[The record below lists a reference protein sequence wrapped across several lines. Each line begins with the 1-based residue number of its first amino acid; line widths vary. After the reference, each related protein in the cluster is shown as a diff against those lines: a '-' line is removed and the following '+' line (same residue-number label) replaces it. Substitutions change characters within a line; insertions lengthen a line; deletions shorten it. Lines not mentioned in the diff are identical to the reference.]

1 MKNSTDRVSGHPGLY
16 LGLMFLVIS
25 AQLFWWLLFFAE
37 IRFALDQVQDE
48 RDRILEMALNKDPG
62 LVAPP
67 YIRLENGRYTVDP
80 KVIEDRRHER
90 DRNVVMIIAEASF
103 FLAVFGAISII
114 LLKLYRSERQLAKEQ
129 ELFLNSFTHELKT
142 PLAAIKL
149 NLQTLK
155 KRPDHAATPELVE
168 GSLREVEILNRR
180 ISEIL
185 LGNELSSEQSTEK
198 NIAGE
203 GATFFPVLERTIG
216 ELDSLIKERKAVI
229 TVGWLPLI
237 TGRLRSLLP
246 SGSQIP
252 ETLVENVV
260 VDQSGMIQ
268 DNLLTLQ
275 TLEDRPLAVEPREL
289 GSIIGELITNSL
301 IYSEES
307 VRLRILLR
315 QKGQRMQLFF
325 MDNGPGIP
333 YAERRNIFRPMVR
346 LQRQSGFVPG
356 TGMGLAN
363 VRALLKR
370 RGGSIRLLPSPEGAR
385 FLVEIDIKKSTS
397 GVSHEA

>member
-1 MKNSTDRVSGHPGLY
+1 MKNGTDRVFGQPGLY

-37 IRFALDQVQDE
+37 IRFALVHVQDE
-48 RDRILEMALNKDPG
+48 RDRILEMALNGDPG

-80 KVIEDRRHER
+80 DVVEARRHER

-103 FLAVFGAISII
+103 FLAVFGAVSII
-114 LLKLYRSERQLAKEQ
+114 LVKLYRSERQLAKEQ

-155 KRPDHAATPELVE
+155 KRPDHAAAPELVE

-185 LGNELSSEQSTEK
+185 LGGELSSDESAEK
-198 NIAGE
+198 NGTGE
-203 GATFFPVLERTIG
+203 GTAFFPILERTIG
-216 ELDSLIKERKAVI
+216 ELYSLIKERNAVI
-229 TVGWLPLI
+229 TVGWLPPI

-252 ETLVENVV
+252 EALLEKVV
-260 VDQSGMIQ
+260 VDRTGIVQ
-268 DNLLTLQ
+268 DSVATLQ
-275 TLEDRPLAVEPREL
+275 SLEERRLTMEAREL
-289 GSIIGELITNSL
+289 GSVIGELITNAL
-301 IYSEES
+301 IYSGEPA
-307 VRLRILLR
+307 RLRILLR
-315 QKGQRMQLFF
+315 QKGRRMQLFF
-325 MDNGPGIP
+325 IDNGPGIP
-333 YAERRNIFRPMVR
+333 YTERENIFRPMVR

-363 VRALLKR
+363 VRALVKR
-370 RGGSIRLLPSPEGAR
+370 RAGSIRLLSSTKGAR
-385 FLVEIDIKKSTS
+385 FLVEMPMWKSRS
-397 GVSHEA
+397 GAGNEA

>member
-1 MKNSTDRVSGHPGLY
+1 MKNGTDRVFGHPGLY

-37 IRFALDQVQDE
+37 IRFALVHVQDE
-48 RDRILEMALNKDPG
+48 RDRILEMALNGDPG

-67 YIRLENGRYTVDP
+67 YIRLENGRYTVDRD
-80 KVIEDRRHER
+80 VVEARRHER

-103 FLAVFGAISII
+103 FLAVFGAVSII
-114 LLKLYRSERQLAKEQ
+114 LVKLYRSERQLAKEQ

-185 LGNELSSEQSTEK
+185 LGGELSSEQVNEK
-198 NIAGE
+198 NGSGE
-203 GATFFPVLERTIG
+203 GTTFFPILERTIG
-216 ELDSLIKERKAVI
+216 ELHSLIKERKAII
-229 TVGWLPLI
+229 TVGWLPPI

-246 SGSQIP
+246 TGSQIP
-252 ETLVENVV
+252 EALVEKVV
-260 VDQSGMIQ
+260 VDRTGALHDS
-268 DNLLTLQ
+268 LLTLQ
-275 TLEDRPLAVEPREL
+275 SLEEGRLTIEAREL
-289 GSIIGELITNSL
+289 GSVIGELITNAMV
-301 IYSEES
+301 YSGEPA
-307 VRLRILLR
+307 RLRILLR
-315 QKGQRMQLFF
+315 QKGRRMQLFF
-325 MDNGPGIP
+325 IDEGPGIP
-333 YAERRNIFRPMVR
+333 YAERKNIFRPMVR

-363 VRALLKR
+363 VRALLR
-370 RGGSIRLLPSPEGAR
+370 RRAGSIRLLPSAKGAR
-385 FLVEIDIKKSTS
+385 FLVEIAIKKSLS
-397 GVSHEA
+397 GAGHEA

>member
-1 MKNSTDRVSGHPGLY
+1 MKNGTDRVFGHPGLY

-37 IRFALDQVQDE
+37 IRFALVHVQDE
-48 RDRILEMALNKDPG
+48 RDRILEMALNGDPG

-67 YIRLENGRYTVDP
+67 YIRLENGRYTVDRE
-80 KVIEDRRHER
+80 VVEARRHER

-103 FLAVFGAISII
+103 FLAVFGAVSII
-114 LLKLYRSERQLAKEQ
+114 LVKLYRSERQLAKEQ

-185 LGNELSSEQSTEK
+185 LGGELSSEQANEK
-198 NIAGE
+198 NGAGE
-203 GATFFPVLERTIG
+203 GVAFFPILERTIG
-216 ELDSLIKERKAVI
+216 ELHSLIKERNAVI
-229 TVGWLPLI
+229 TVGWLPPI

-252 ETLVENVV
+252 EALVEKVV
-260 VDQSGMIQ
+260 VDRSGIVQ

-275 TLEDRPLAVEPREL
+275 TLEENPLALEPREL
-289 GSIIGELITNSL
+289 GSVIGELITNAL
-301 IYSEES
+301 IYSGELA
-307 VRLRILLR
+307 RLRILLR
-315 QKGQRMQLFF
+315 QKGRRMQLFF
-325 MDNGPGIP
+325 VDNGPGIP
-333 YAERRNIFRPMVR
+333 YVERKNIFRPMVR

-363 VRALLKR
+363 VRALLLR
-370 RGGSIRLLPSPEGAR
+370 RAGSIRLLPSPEGAR
-385 FLVEIDIKKSTS
+385 FLVEISIKKSTS
-397 GVSHEA
+397 GAGHEA

>member
-1 MKNSTDRVSGHPGLY
+1 MKNGTDRVFGHPGLY

-37 IRFALDQVQDE
+37 IRFALVHVQDE
-48 RDRILEMALNKDPG
+48 RDRILEMALNGDPG

-67 YIRLENGRYTVDP
+67 YIRLENGRYTVDRE
-80 KVIEDRRHER
+80 VVEARRHER

-103 FLAVFGAISII
+103 FLAVFGAVSII
-114 LLKLYRSERQLAKEQ
+114 LVKLYRSERQLAKEQ

-185 LGNELSSEQSTEK
+185 LGGELSSEQANEK
-198 NIAGE
+198 NGAGE
-203 GATFFPVLERTIG
+203 GTAFFPILERTIG
-216 ELDSLIKERKAVI
+216 ELYSLIKERNAVI
-229 TVGWLPLI
+229 TVGWLPPI

-252 ETLVENVV
+252 EALVEKVI
-260 VDQSGMIQ
+260 VDRSGIVQ

-275 TLEDRPLAVEPREL
+275 TLEESPLAVEPREL
-289 GSIIGELITNSL
+289 GSVIGELITNAL
-301 IYSEES
+301 IYSGELA
-307 VRLRILLR
+307 RLRILLR
-315 QKGQRMQLFF
+315 QKGRRMQLFF
-325 MDNGPGIP
+325 VDNGPGIP
-333 YAERRNIFRPMVR
+333 YAERKNIFRPMVR

-363 VRALLKR
+363 VRALLLR
-370 RGGSIRLLPSPEGAR
+370 RAGSIRLLPSPEGAR
-385 FLVEIDIKKSTS
+385 FLVEISIKKSTS
-397 GVSHEA
+397 GAGHEA

>member
-1 MKNSTDRVSGHPGLY
+1 MKNGTDRVFGHPGLY

-37 IRFALDQVQDE
+37 IRFALVHVQDE
-48 RDRILEMALNKDPG
+48 RDRILEMALNGDPG

-67 YIRLENGRYTVDP
+67 YIRLENGRYTVDRE
-80 KVIEDRRHER
+80 VVEARRHER

-103 FLAVFGAISII
+103 FLAVFGAVSII
-114 LLKLYRSERQLAKEQ
+114 LVKLYRSERQLAKEQ

-185 LGNELSSEQSTEK
+185 LGCELSSEQSNEK
-198 NIAGE
+198 NGAGE
-203 GATFFPVLERTIG
+203 GTAFFPILERTIG
-216 ELDSLIKERKAVI
+216 ELHSLIKERKAVI
-229 TVGWLPLI
+229 TVGWLPPI

-252 ETLVENVV
+252 EALVEKVV
-260 VDQSGMIQ
+260 VDRSGIVQ

-275 TLEDRPLAVEPREL
+275 TLEESPLAVEPREL
-289 GSIIGELITNSL
+289 GSVIGELITNAL
-301 IYSEES
+301 IYSGELA
-307 VRLRILLR
+307 RLRILLR
-315 QKGQRMQLFF
+315 QKGRRMQLFF
-325 MDNGPGIP
+325 VDNGPGIP
-333 YAERRNIFRPMVR
+333 YAERKNIFRPMVR

-363 VRALLKR
+363 VRALLLR
-370 RGGSIRLLPSPEGAR
+370 RAGSIRLLPSPEGAR
-385 FLVEIDIKKSTS
+385 FLVEISIKKSTS
-397 GVSHEA
+397 GAGHEA

>member
-1 MKNSTDRVSGHPGLY
+1 MKNGTDRVFGHPGLY

-37 IRFALDQVQDE
+37 IRFALVHVQDE
-48 RDRILEMALNKDPG
+48 RDRILEMALNGDPG

-67 YIRLENGRYTVDP
+67 YIRLENGRYTVDQE
-80 KVIEDRRHER
+80 VVEARRHER

-103 FLAVFGAISII
+103 FLAVFGAVSII
-114 LLKLYRSERQLAKEQ
+114 LVKLYRSERQLAKEQ

-185 LGNELSSEQSTEK
+185 LGGELSSEQANEK
-198 NIAGE
+198 NGAGE
-203 GATFFPVLERTIG
+203 GTAFFPILERTIG
-216 ELDSLIKERKAVI
+216 ELYSLIKERNAVI
-229 TVGWLPLI
+229 TVGWLPPI

-252 ETLVENVV
+252 EALVEKVI
-260 VDQSGMIQ
+260 VDRSGIVQ

-275 TLEDRPLAVEPREL
+275 TLEESPLAVEPREL
-289 GSIIGELITNSL
+289 GSVIGELITNAL
-301 IYSEES
+301 IYSGES
-307 VRLRILLR
+307 ARLRILLR
-315 QKGQRMQLFF
+315 QKGRRMQLFF

-333 YAERRNIFRPMVR
+333 YVERKNIFRPMVR

-363 VRALLKR
+363 VRALLLR
-370 RGGSIRLLPSPEGAR
+370 RAGSIRLLPSPEGAR
-385 FLVEIDIKKSTS
+385 FLVEISIKKSTS
-397 GVSHEA
+397 GAGHEA

>member
-1 MKNSTDRVSGHPGLY
+1 MKNGTDRVFGHPGLY

-37 IRFALDQVQDE
+37 IRFALVHVQDE
-48 RDRILEMALNKDPG
+48 RDRILEMALNGDPG

-67 YIRLENGRYTVDP
+67 YIRLENGRYTVDRE
-80 KVIEDRRHER
+80 VVEARRHER

-103 FLAVFGAISII
+103 FLAVFGAVSII
-114 LLKLYRSERQLAKEQ
+114 LVKLYRSERQLAKEQ

-185 LGNELSSEQSTEK
+185 LGGELSSEQANEK
-198 NIAGE
+198 NGAGE
-203 GATFFPVLERTIG
+203 GTAFFPILERTIG
-216 ELDSLIKERKAVI
+216 ELYSLIKERNAVI
-229 TVGWLPLI
+229 TVGWLPPI

-252 ETLVENVV
+252 EALVEKVI
-260 VDQSGMIQ
+260 VDRSGIVQ

-275 TLEDRPLAVEPREL
+275 TLEESPLAVEPREL
-289 GSIIGELITNSL
+289 GSVIGELITNAL
-301 IYSEES
+301 IYSGES
-307 VRLRILLR
+307 ARLRILLR
-315 QKGQRMQLFF
+315 QKGRRMQLFF

-333 YAERRNIFRPMVR
+333 YAERKNIFRPMVR

-363 VRALLKR
+363 VRALLLR
-370 RGGSIRLLPSPEGAR
+370 RAGSIRLLPSPEGAR
-385 FLVEIDIKKSTS
+385 FLVEISIKKSTS
-397 GVSHEA
+397 GAGHEA

>member
-1 MKNSTDRVSGHPGLY
+1 MKNGTDRVFGHPGLY

-37 IRFALDQVQDE
+37 IRFALVHVQDE
-48 RDRILEMALNKDPG
+48 RDRILEMALNGDPG

-67 YIRLENGRYTVDP
+67 YIRLENGRYTVDRE
-80 KVIEDRRHER
+80 VVEARRHER

-103 FLAVFGAISII
+103 FLAVFGAVSII
-114 LLKLYRSERQLAKEQ
+114 LVKLYRSERQLAKEQ

-185 LGNELSSEQSTEK
+185 LGGELSSEQANEK
-198 NIAGE
+198 NGAGE
-203 GATFFPVLERTIG
+203 GTAFFPILERTIG
-216 ELDSLIKERKAVI
+216 ELYSLIKERNAVI
-229 TVGWLPLI
+229 TVGWLPPI

-252 ETLVENVV
+252 EALVEKVI
-260 VDQSGMIQ
+260 VDRSGIVQ

-275 TLEDRPLAVEPREL
+275 TLEESPLAVEPREL
-289 GSIIGELITNSL
+289 GSVIGELITNAL
-301 IYSEES
+301 IYSGES
-307 VRLRILLR
+307 ARLRILLR
-315 QKGQRMQLFF
+315 QKGRRMQLFF

-333 YAERRNIFRPMVR
+333 YAERKIIFRPMVR

-363 VRALLKR
+363 VRALLLR
-370 RGGSIRLLPSPEGAR
+370 RAGSIRLLPSPEGAR
-385 FLVEIDIKKSTS
+385 FLVEISIKKSTS
-397 GVSHEA
+397 GAGHEA

>member
-1 MKNSTDRVSGHPGLY
+1 MKNGADRVFGHPGLY

-37 IRFALDQVQDE
+37 IRFALDHVQDE
-48 RDRILEMALNKDPG
+48 RDRIIEMALNGDPG

-67 YIRLENGRYTVDP
+67 YIRLENGRYTVDRE
-80 KVIEDRRHER
+80 VVEARRHER

-103 FLAVFGAISII
+103 FLAVFGAVSII
-114 LLKLYRSERQLAKEQ
+114 LVRLYRSERQMAKEQ

-185 LGNELSSEQSTEK
+185 LGGELSSEQSTEK
-198 NIAGE
+198 NGPGE
-203 GATFFPVLERTIG
+203 GATFFPILERTIG
-216 ELDSLIKERKAVI
+216 ELHSLIKERKAVI
-229 TVGWLPLI
+229 TVGWLPPI

-252 ETLVENVV
+252 DVPVEKVV
-260 VDQSGMIQ
+260 VDQSGIVQ
-268 DNLLTLQ
+268 DNLLMLQ
-275 TLEDRPLAVEPREL
+275 TLEERPLAVEPREL
-289 GSIIGELITNSL
+289 GSVIGELITNAL
-301 IYSEES
+301 IYSGES
-307 VRLRILLR
+307 ARLRILLR
-315 QKGQRMQLFF
+315 QKGRRMQLFF
-325 MDNGPGIP
+325 IDNGPGIP
-333 YAERRNIFRPMVR
+333 CAERKNIFRPMVR

-370 RGGSIRLLPSPEGAR
+370 RAGSIRLLPSPEGAR
-385 FLVEIDIKKSTS
+385 FLVEISIKKSTS
-397 GVSHEA
+397 GAGHEA